1 MRVQLVV
8 RALMGSL
15 ASDGTGGAEV
25 YEENESFS
33 SAEST
38 ELAAETQR

>member
-1 MRVQLVV
+1 MRVLLAV
-8 RALMGSL
+8 RALIGSL
-15 ASDGTGGAEV
+15 ASDGTGGAVV

-33 SAEST
+33 GAESI